1 MALNKLCKNNN
12 LVVQRADKGN
22 SVVLVDRKVFA
33 NHMEN
38 TLKDNIKFE
47 KVDIKTRT
55 LNSGQAEKALA

>member
-12 LVVQRADKGN
+12 LVVQKADKGN

-38 TLKDNIKFE
+38 TLKDNVKFE

>member
-12 LVVQRADKGN
+12 LVVQKADKGN

>member
-1 MALNKLCKNNN
+1 MVLNKLCENNN
-12 LVVQRADKGN
+12 LVVQKADKGN
-22 SVVLVDRKVFA
+22 SVVLVDRKVYV

-47 KVDIKTRT
+47 KVDIKIRT

>member
-12 LVVQRADKGN
+12 LVVQKADKGN
-22 SVVLVDRKVFA
+22 SVVLVDRKVYV

-47 KVDIKTRT
+47 KVDIKIRT

>member
-1 MALNKLCKNNN
+1 MALKKLCKNNN
-12 LVVQRADKGN
+12 LVVQKADKGN

>member
-12 LVVQRADKGN
+12 LVVQKSDKGN
-22 SVVLVDRKVFA
+22 SVVLVDRKVYV

-47 KVDIKTRT
+47 KVDIKIRT

>member
-12 LVVQRADKGN
+12 LVVQKADKGN
-22 SVVLVDRKVFA
+22 SVVLVDRKVYA

>member
-12 LVVQRADKGN
+12 VVVQKADKGN